1 MPRGSPVL
9 CPHCPTDR
17 HPSAETTPWHHHGM
31 RTTHSVVPSPVGDL
45 TLVAE
50 NGVLVRLSMD
60 SQQHVPA
67 SVDLGERD
75 DDGFAAAREQLAEY
89 FAGERTTFDVP
100 LAPHGDPFKLRVWAL
115 LREIPYG
122 QTRTY
127 GELARAL
134 GDVNLS
140 QAVGSANARNP
151 IGIIVPCHRVI
162 GADGSLVGYA
172 GGLDRKRFL
181 LALEE
186 PQAAHAGR
194 LF

>member
-1 MPRGSPVL
+1 
-9 CPHCPTDR
+9 
-17 HPSAETTPWHHHGM
+17 M
-31 RTTHSVVPSPVGDL
+31 RTTYSVVSSPVGDL

-50 NGVLVRLSMD
+50 DGALVRLTME
-60 SQQHVPA
+60 SQRHTPSA
-67 SVDLGERD
+67 ADPGERD
-75 DDGFAAAREQLAEY
+75 DQGFTTVREQLAEY
-89 FAGERTTFDVP
+89 FAGQRTAFDVR
-100 LAPHGDPFKLRVWAL
+100 LAPHGDPFKQRVWRL
-115 LREIPYG
+115 LQEIPYG

-151 IGIIVPCHRVI
+151 IGIIVPCHRVV

-186 PQAAHAGR
+186 PEAARAAR